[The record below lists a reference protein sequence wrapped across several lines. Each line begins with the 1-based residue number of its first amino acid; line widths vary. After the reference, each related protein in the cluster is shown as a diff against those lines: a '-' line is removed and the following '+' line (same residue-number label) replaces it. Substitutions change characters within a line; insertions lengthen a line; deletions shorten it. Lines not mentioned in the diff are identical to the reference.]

1 MPELGRGL
9 VEHMLPI
16 RKGFR
21 PQKQPARNY
30 NPDLLARIK
39 EEVEQLLEAGFIWTC
54 RYSEWIS
61 NIVPVEKKNTGKIR
75 VCVDF
80 HDLNRATPK
89 DGCPMHVVGD
99 LINKATR

>member
-1 MPELGRGL
+1 MPGLGRDL
-9 VEHMLPI
+9 VEHTLPI
-16 RKGFR
+16 RKGLR

-61 NIVPVEKKNTGKIR
+61 NIMPVEKKT
-75 VCVDF
+75 
-80 HDLNRATPK
+80 RARSEYAWISMT
-89 DGCPMHVVGD
+89 
-99 LINKATR
+99 